1 MIPQQ
6 LKAIFPDADDGYLTK
21 VATDFERYFA
31 RRRPQH
37 AARLAHFFA
46 QVRQEAGPA
55 LEAVGESL
63 NYSPDVLKSTFS
75 YYTNH
80 PAEAVTDGYVRD
92 PVTHRITRA
101 ANEEVIANKAY
112 ANRNGNV
119 ASGDGWRFR
128 GRGFIQVP
136 GAQTTQTSPGSTT
149 RYIPATRWISP
160 PSPN

>member
-21 VATDFERYFA
+21 VATDLNDISRVGGLNT
-31 RRRPQH
+31 PL
-37 AARLAHFFA
+37 RLAHFFA

-55 LEAVGESL
+55 LEAVGESR
-63 NYSPDVLKSTFS
+63 NYSPDALKSTFN